1 MLKKCNIDKFI
12 DSVFYY
18 NLFNK
23 DDKNQI
29 LSYLKFLFLPI
40 NKNKF
45 SHMKI
50 GILKETQ
57 KGERR
62 VSISPK
68 IAKSLIDKGFEILVE
83 EEAGSSSSFK
93 DSEYSEIGA
102 RVEKRGVVFKESQ
115 ILVKINPFTNEDLKL
130 VDKSHILI
138 SQLFHKSHPELM
150 KAIAA
155 RGASAFSLDAMPRI
169 SRAQD
174 MDVLSSQSNLAG
186 YKAVILGAYEMTKI
200 FPLMMTAAGT
210 ITPSRVLIYGVGVA
224 GLQAIATA
232 KRLGAVVEATDIRL
246 ETKEQAESLG
256 AKFISVDGEAEAS
269 EGGYAKVAS
278 EDYAQRQKEAVNN
291 SLFKADLVITTAMV
305 PGRKSPVLITADQV
319 KQMKNGAVIIDLAA
333 AQGGNCELSKMNKTV
348 LKHGVKII
356 GTTIA
361 PESVSTNASDLFAKN
376 MYNFIMHLTDNCEFK
391 WDLEEEITDGTL
403 IVHQG
408 KIRKNGKTE

>member
-1 MLKKCNIDKFI
+1 
-12 DSVFYY
+12 
-18 NLFNK
+18 
-23 DDKNQI
+23 
-29 LSYLKFLFLPI
+29 
-40 NKNKF
+40 
-45 SHMKI
+45 MKI

-93 DSEYSEIGA
+93 DSDYTEIGA
-102 RVEKRGVVFKESQ
+102 RVEKRGVVFKESKV
-115 ILVKINPFTNEDLKL
+115 LVKINPFTNEDLKL

-138 SQLFHKSHPELM
+138 SQFFHKSHPELM
-150 KAIAA
+150 EAIAA

-256 AKFISVDGEAEAS
+256 AKFITVDGKAEAS

-348 LKHGVKII
+348 IKHGVKII

-376 MYNFIMHLTDNCEFK
+376 MYNFILHLTDNCEFK
-391 WDLEEEITDGTL
+391 WDLEEEITEGTL